1 MSKGLWSLLSVRRS
15 RAFNLIKYRNKG
27 VVLHSAGSKEFMSVS
42 SLKVKI
48 FDNGG
53 TQVVAVPKSNL
64 TIGSAKHCDVVLA
77 HESVQPEHLR
87 AWFDGGRIWIQDMGS
102 TNGTFLNGIRLPQLK
117 PMLVR
122 ELDVLKLGENPST
135 LGLEANMVRA
145 PVVRPQAPID
155 ETTAP
160 GKQPVIKDSDLE
172 KKRDELAKIRREL
185 AELKLQLQMGRL
197 DKDSED
203 EAHRQ
208 LSVMRNEMNGLNEQR
223 TKLERNIRQMEQQ
236 RQSQLAAVDNEIN
249 ERKSSAMN
257 QLKNL
262 MDHEMSKLADWKM
275 QVMADIRR
283 DIHSISQSKAKSWIT
298 RPLSNDMMLE
308 WESEI
313 QTMLRRVLL
322 GELPEAEVLVEEAAP
337 AVPVAP
343 KKGKSE
349 KPGKHEKHKAKEE
362 ALHSRFSLHSTSG
375 TRTNIISSDNSG
387 TAYTP
392 VPRSKRRASLGKGG
406 DSIKFIL
413 MLVFAAGLVAV
424 AVLFKKGLLP
434 FKDRS
439 LAGSLDNSSIQP
451 LGNKGASIP
460 KRKYEPVMTK
470 NFKKNYTDNT
480 LFTMDFIDSELNA
493 TYRSQWLADLNK
505 AATVDWK
512 MDVNTPK
519 VIADKELMLLQ
530 DLKRMRDGMDPAN
543 EQAGITAMR
552 ERESYFQKELDT
564 LLKGKP
570 LTDKYVRLKRS
581 FFARTLGK
589 KQ

>member
-1 MSKGLWSLLSVRRS
+1 
-15 RAFNLIKYRNKG
+15 
-27 VVLHSAGSKEFMSVS
+27 MSVS

-77 HESVQPEHLR
+77 HDSVQAEHLR

-160 GKQPVIKDSDLE
+160 GKQAIIKDAELE

-208 LSVMRNEMNGLNEQR
+208 LSLMRNEMNGLNEQR

-283 DIHSISQSKAKSWIT
+283 DIHTISQSKAKSWIT

-322 GELPEAEVLVEEAAP
+322 GEQAEVEVLVEEAAP
-337 AVPVAP
+337 ALPI
-343 KKGKSE
+343 KKGKHD
-349 KPGKHEKHKAKEE
+349 KPGKHAKHKEHEDGTHASFKI
-362 ALHSRFSLHSTSG
+362 HSTSG

-387 TAYTP
+387 TTYTP
-392 VPRSKRRASLGKGG
+392 VPRHKRRSIGKSGS
-406 DSIKFIL
+406 SIKFIL
-413 MLVFAAGLVAV
+413 IVVFAAGLVAA

-439 LAGSLDNSSIQP
+439 LAGSSDNSSIQP
-451 LGNKGASIP
+451 LGTKGASL

-480 LFTMDFIDSELNA
+480 LFTLDFIDSELNT

-505 AATVDWK
+505 AALNDWK
-512 MDVNTPK
+512 TDVSTPK

-530 DLKRMRDGMDPAN
+530 DLKRMREGMDPGN

-564 LLKGKP
+564 LLNGKP
-570 LTDKYVRLKRS
+570 LIDKYARLKKS
-581 FFARTLGK
+581 FFTRTLGK